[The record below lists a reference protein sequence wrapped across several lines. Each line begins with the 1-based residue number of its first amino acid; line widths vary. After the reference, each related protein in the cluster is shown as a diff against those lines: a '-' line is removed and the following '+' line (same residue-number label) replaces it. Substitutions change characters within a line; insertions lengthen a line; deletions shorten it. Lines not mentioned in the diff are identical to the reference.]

1 MSSKPRVVKDY
12 DKLDEE
18 ILEQIKLNYPYGFDK
33 HLIQFK
39 NAKGQIVSA
48 LPFEAEDRYYLVRM
62 TRAEAQEIIDEDD
75 DYGDDGI
82 LKEDVKEEYSDKYID
97 EEDLAVVDDEDDSG
111 FGDDDEDIDVDDDD
125 DAF

>member
-12 DKLDEE
+12 DKLDAS

-75 DYGDDGI
+75 DYGDDGV
-82 LKEDVKEEYSDKYID
+82 LKEAVKEEYSDKYIE
-97 EEDLAVVDDEDDSG
+97 EEDLEVVDDGEDVG
-111 FGDDDEDIDVDDDD
+111 FGDDDDLGLDDDD
-125 DAF
+125 DEF

>member
-1 MSSKPRVVKDY
+1 MNSKPRVVKDY
-12 DKLDEE
+12 DKLDDG

-39 NAKGQIVSA
+39 NAKGQLISA

-82 LKEDVKEEYSDKYID
+82 LKETVKEEYADKYIE
-97 EEDLAVVDDEDDSG
+97 EEDLEVGDDEVDAEFGDDDLEDAGDDEDD
-111 FGDDDEDIDVDDDD
+111 F
-125 DAF
+125 